1 MTASRLLAFTALLVA
16 TLADAGPSAT
26 FITGVTV
33 ATDNGAALQIANPNE
48 RNASFNANLLKRQL
62 PGRVAN
68 CSSLID
74 IPVGTARGNHSFGG
88 ICTLVENGKKSSVMI
103 CDDEMVG
110 HFRMEKMDRNVPVQ
124 ELIDFIVSNCFGG

>member
-1 MTASRLLAFTALLVA
+1 MTAHRLFVFTALLVA
-16 TLADAGPSAT
+16 TLADAAPSAT
-26 FITGVTV
+26 FINGVTV

-48 RNASFNANLLKRQL
+48 RNASFNANLHRRQL
-62 PGRVAN
+62 PGRIVD

-74 IPVGTARGNHSFGG
+74 VPVGTARGNHSFGG

-110 HFRMEKMDRNVPVQ
+110 HFRMEKMDRKVPVQ
-124 ELIDFIVSNCFGG
+124 GLIDFIVSNCFGG